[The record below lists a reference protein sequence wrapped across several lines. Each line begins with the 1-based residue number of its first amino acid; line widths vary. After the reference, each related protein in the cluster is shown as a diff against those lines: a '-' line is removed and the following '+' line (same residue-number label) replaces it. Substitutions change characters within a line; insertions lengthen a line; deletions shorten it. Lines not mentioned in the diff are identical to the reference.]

1 MFIMYLAYVLMKRLG
16 PESFYKLIDYLSDV
30 NELIWG
36 ISSNELQN
44 YTYIMYHIKY
54 KFIQSILHFSKLG
67 NHQNVTLKD
76 SKCQHLTVF
85 PFPLRHQK
93 QHTWRKS
100 RLFLY
105 YIVSFILIWSSGWK
119 KFCYFLNSI
128 SNESLP
134 RLSVFS
140 PFCLVIFVIFWF
152 FQNQILF
159 IFINRPN
166 LFDQFALSSLNLF
179 CSLFFFI
186 QMNLFNQCLSGP

>member
-1 MFIMYLAYVLMKRLG
+1 MFIMYLAYVLMKLLG

-105 YIVSFILIWSSGWK
+105 LLYSLVYFDMKFWVKKVLLFPQFNFKWIVTT
-119 KFCYFLNSI
+119 
-128 SNESLP
+128 
-134 RLSVFS
+134 
-140 PFCLVIFVIFWF
+140 PFCLFPF
-152 FQNQILF
+152 LF
-159 IFINRPN
+159 SHFRDFLVFSKPN
-166 LFDQFALSSLNLF
+166 IVYFH
-179 CSLFFFI
+179 
-186 QMNLFNQCLSGP
+186 